1 MKIGGTFF
9 DGEIARDKVVS
20 VRRIDDAVEFI
31 GDDTPLTR
39 WTINGM
45 HPIDPPQAGQPFRI
59 THDDKPG
66 SRLVIRDDAF
76 IAELVAANKHLKGGY
91 SFRHIGQVF
100 GWTVAGLASFAALG
114 WLAMTFL
121 PGQLAGLLP
130 DRMRNE
136 AGTQVVNS
144 LVGSSKKC
152 ENPAGKEAL
161 ALMVAALAEGKSELP
176 PLSVEVY
183 DLPIM
188 NAFAAPGG
196 RVVFTNEL
204 IQKADTPEEVIGVF
218 AHEVGHVA
226 LLHPEQ
232 QLVRIAGMQV
242 LIAALTGGGVGEY
255 LGNIAGI
262 ASILRHSREAE
273 READAFAR
281 DIMNSAAV
289 DPTGLK
295 TFFEKV
301 MKLEKPTEPP
311 KDANAAEPSSLEKFG
326 NIFST
331 HPDTEER
338 IKAIAPLPAGVTP
351 VKVMTDAQWQALRG
365 ICK

>member
-1 MKIGGTFF
+1 MGINATFF
-9 DGEIARDKVVS
+9 DGEIARDKAVT
-20 VRRIDDAVEFI
+20 VRRIDNAVEFT
-31 GDDTPLTR
+31 GNDTPLTR
-39 WTINGM
+39 WTISGM
-45 HPIDPPQAGQPFRI
+45 HPIDPPHAGQPFRI
-59 THDDKPG
+59 THDSKPG
-66 SRLVIRDDAF
+66 SRLVLRDEAF
-76 IAELVAANKHLKGGY
+76 INELVAANKHLKGGY
-91 SFRHIGQVF
+91 NLKHLGQVF
-100 GWTVAGLASFAALG
+100 GWTIGGLATAAALG

-121 PGQLAGLLP
+121 PAQLAGLLP

-136 AGTQVVNS
+136 AGAQVVNA

-152 ENPAGKEAL
+152 ENPAGKQAL
-161 ALMVAALAEGKSELP
+161 ALMVAALAEGKSGLP

-204 IQKADTPEEVIGVF
+204 IQKADTPEEVMGVF

-232 QLVRIAGMQV
+232 QLVRLAGMQV

-262 ASILRHSREAE
+262 ATILRHSREAE
-273 READAFAR
+273 READAYAR
-281 DIMNSAAV
+281 DVMTSAGV

-295 TFFEKV
+295 RFFEKV
-301 MKLEKPTEPP
+301 MKLEKPVEPP
-311 KDANAAEPSSLEKFG
+311 KDANAAEPSSLEKLG
-326 NIFST
+326 NLLST
-331 HPDTEER
+331 HPNTEER
-338 IKAIAPLPAGVTP
+338 IKAIVPLPEGVTP
-351 VKVMTDAQWQALRG
+351 VKVMTEVQWQALRA